1 MWLCLY
7 LEGKVGDVDQPIVR
21 DGEQVEE
28 AQLRESSRLD
38 LLHTVAINHK
48 LLQ

>member
-1 MWLCLY
+1 MLSCLY
-7 LEGKVGDVDQPIVR
+7 LEGHVGDVDQLIVR
-21 DGEQVEE
+21 EGEQVEE

-38 LLHTVAINHK
+38 LLHAVTVDHE